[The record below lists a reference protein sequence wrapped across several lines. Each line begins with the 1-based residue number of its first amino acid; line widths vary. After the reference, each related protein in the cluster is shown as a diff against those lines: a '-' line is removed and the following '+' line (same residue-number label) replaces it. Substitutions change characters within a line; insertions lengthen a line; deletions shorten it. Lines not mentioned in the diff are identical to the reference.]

1 MLNKCLWKKGREEE
15 REDRGGT
22 GTAHLQETREEAR
35 RKSTKVLKDF
45 IQYAVES
52 FWKFWRR
59 KMT

>member
-52 FWKFWRR
+52 F
-59 KMT
+59 